1 MLKFKSKQP
10 YWADFS
16 SYQTFQTTEEMIAQI
31 KLFESTYELT
41 PAVKAV
47 LNTIK
52 LHAKKTFVGVC
63 WLYREEIAKKAKV
76 SLGSVKRAIK
86 LLKESGILSVYTHI
100 HTKKGGQS
108 HNIYVINPIFETPNL
123 PANEPPAEVPSEPS
137 ETVVAR
143 VSADPAQAHKNSH
156 TNSHKTLNNLSIG
169 KSDILKNVP
178 NEFIDLMEPFYANS
192 PEIIHARWNTL
203 LSATKKSCIK
213 VRQLNWNTVKDAWT
227 DVIKVYKRGK
237 IRNSTDDGIGAYFYG
252 VLCDYF
258 VDDFLRLYA

>member
-1 MLKFKSKQP
+1 MSIQLKKKTKEE
-10 YWADFS
+10 YWHQFS

-100 HTKKGGQS
+100 HTKRGGQS
-108 HNIYVINPIFETPNL
+108 HNVYVINPIFETPNL
-123 PANEPPAEVPSEPS
+123 PANEPPSEEVPEPS
-137 ETVVAR
+137 ETVVAQDSDDR
-143 VSADPAQAHKNSH
+143 PQTHKNPH
-156 TNSHKTLNNLSIG
+156 TNSNTKTLNHLSI
-169 KSDILKNVP
+169 KRDDELKFIP
-178 NEFIDLMEPFYANS
+178 NEFIDLLEPFYANQ
-192 PEIIHARWNTL
+192 PKIIRDRWKTVCV
-203 LSATKKSCIK
+203 AAQTKWSY
-213 VRQLNWNTVKDAWT
+213 DE
-227 DVIKVYKRGK
+227 
-237 IRNSTDDGIGAYFYG
+237 YFELGFGRTSLEGRYQ
-252 VLCDYF
+252 VLQT
-258 VDDFLRLYA
+258 R

>member
-1 MLKFKSKQP
+1 MLKKKTKEE
-10 YWADFS
+10 YWQQFS

-52 LHAKKTFVGVC
+52 LHAKKTFIGVC

-108 HNIYVINPIFETPNL
+108 HNVYVINPIFETGNL
-123 PANEPPAEVPSEPS
+123 PANEPPSEAVPEPS

-143 VSADPAQAHKNSH
+143 DSDDRSQTHKNTH
-156 TNSHKTLNNLSIG
+156 TNSNKQTLKISIG

-178 NEFIDLMEPFYANS
+178 NEFIDLTEPFYANS
-192 PEIIHARWNTL
+192 PEIIYARWNTL
-203 LSATKKSCIK
+203 LSAIKKSCIK

-227 DVIKVYKRGK
+227 DVIKTYKRGK

-258 VDDFLRLYA
+258 VDDFLRLHA